1 MCVCVYEY
9 MRAHVRECEVR
20 LYRKECEI
28 ALGNAKE
35 RVINTGH
42 GVVVGLCNRMVML
55 GEGD

>member
-1 MCVCVYEY
+1 MHECEERVYY
-9 MRAHVRECEVR
+9 KECEV
-20 LYRKECEI
+20 